1 MLTNLKQHAETLGNP
16 LWGLGGPHDTPGYDQ
31 SPNSNGFFADGGSWE
46 TPYGDFFLSWYS
58 SQLVSHGD
66 RILSRAA
73 ETFKDVSV
81 SVSGKVPL
89 MYSWYRTRSHPSELT
104 AGVYNTVN
112 RDGYEAIT
120 EIFSRNSCNI
130 ILPGMDLSDDH
141 QPNES
146 RSSPELLLA
155 QIMSSCRKHGVEVS
169 GQNSLVSG
177 GPEVME
183 QIKKNLL
190 EENAV
195 DLFTYQR
202 MGAYFFSPDNFPS
215 FTQFVRN
222 LKQLNLHSDDLPHKD
237 DETADSLPDMDLHRQ
252 VA

>member
-177 GPEVME
+177 GPKVME

-222 LKQLNLHSDDLPHKD
+222 LKQLNLHSDDLPQKD